1 MFVIKL
7 MKGETAMNNGEVS
20 LNDIYN
26 IVHPFLH
33 ESYVSDSLFLLTL
46 AIIDTVLAVA
56 WRIKQEKPIWS
67 KRLKSGLVFNV
78 VLSFLPQIIGVAYN
92 QIHDPSPLLLVTIEA
107 VTIFIGLAQLQS
119 ILANAVLFGIKVPKW
134 AMKWYTILI
143 EPEVEDKK
151 SKDDKINQRSDV

>member
-1 MFVIKL
+1 MNI
-7 MKGETAMNNGEVS
+7 GEIS

-26 IVHPFLH
+26 VVHPYLH
-33 ESYVSDSLFLLTL
+33 GSYVSDSLFLLTL
-46 AIIDTVLAVA
+46 AVIDTVLAVA

-67 KRLKSGLVFNV
+67 NRLKSGLVFNV
-78 VLSFLPQIIGVAYN
+78 FLSLLPQIIGVAYN
-92 QIHDPSPLLLVTIEA
+92 QIHEPSHLLVVTLEA

-143 EPEVEDKK
+143 EPEVDEKK
-151 SKDDKINQRSDV
+151 HKDNKTNQRSDV

>member
-1 MFVIKL
+1 
-7 MKGETAMNNGEVS
+7 MNIGEVS

-26 IVHPFLH
+26 LVHPYLNG
-33 ESYVSDSLFLLTL
+33 SYVSDSLLLLSL

-78 VLSFLPQIIGVAYN
+78 ALSFLPQIIGLAYN
-92 QIHDPSPLLLVTIEA
+92 QIHDPSALLLLTIEA
-107 VTIFIGLAQLQS
+107 VTICIGLAQLQS

-134 AMKWYTILI
+134 AMKWYNILI
-143 EPEVEDKK
+143 EPEVEEKKHKDKN
-151 SKDDKINQRSDV
+151 SET

>member
-1 MFVIKL
+1 
-7 MKGETAMNNGEVS
+7 MNIAEVS

-26 IVHPFLH
+26 VVHPYLH
-33 ESYVSDSLFLLTL
+33 GAYVSDSLFLLTL

-56 WRIKQEKPIWS
+56 WRIKQGKPLWS
-67 KRLKSGLVFNV
+67 NRLKSGLIFNV
-78 VLSFLPQIIGVAYN
+78 ALSFLPQIIGVGYN
-92 QIHDPSPLLLVTIEA
+92 QIHEPSPLLLVTLEG

-134 AMKWYTILI
+134 AMKWYSVLI

-151 SKDDKINQRSDV
+151 HKDVKTKEEK

>member
-1 MFVIKL
+1 
-7 MKGETAMNNGEVS
+7 MKGGTSMNIGEVS
-20 LNDIYN
+20 LSDIYN
-26 IVHPFLH
+26 FVHPFLNG
-33 ESYVSDSLFLLTL
+33 SYVSDSLFLLTL
-46 AIIDTVLAVA
+46 AIIDTVLAVS
-56 WRIKQEKPIWS
+56 WRIRREKPIWS

-78 VLSFLPQIIGVAYN
+78 ILSFLPQLIGVVYN
-92 QIHDPSPLLLVTIEA
+92 QIHAPSPLLLVTLEA

>member
-1 MFVIKL
+1 
-7 MKGETAMNNGEVS
+7 MNIGEVS

-26 IVHPFLH
+26 VVHPYLNG
-33 ESYVSDSLFLLTL
+33 SYVSDSLLLLSL

-78 VLSFLPQIIGVAYN
+78 ALSFLPQIIGVAYN
-92 QIHDPSPLLLVTIEA
+92 QIHDPSALLLLAIEGVTIC
-107 VTIFIGLAQLQS
+107 IGLAQLQS

-134 AMKWYTILI
+134 AMTWYNILI
-143 EPEVEDKK
+143 EPEVEEKKHKDKN
-151 SKDDKINQRSDV
+151 SET

>member
-1 MFVIKL
+1 
-7 MKGETAMNNGEVS
+7 MNIGEVS

-26 IVHPFLH
+26 VVHPYLNG
-33 ESYVSDSLFLLTL
+33 SYVSDSLLLLSL

-78 VLSFLPQIIGVAYN
+78 ALSFLPQIIGVAYN
-92 QIHDPSPLLLVTIEA
+92 QIHDPSALLLLTIEA
-107 VTIFIGLAQLQS
+107 VTICIGLAQLQS

-134 AMKWYTILI
+134 AMTWYNILI
-143 EPEVEDKK
+143 EPEVEEKK
-151 SKDDKINQRSDV
+151 HKDENSEA

>member
-1 MFVIKL
+1 
-7 MKGETAMNNGEVS
+7 MNIGEVS

-26 IVHPFLH
+26 VVHPYLNG
-33 ESYVSDSLFLLTL
+33 SYVSDSLLLLSL

-78 VLSFLPQIIGVAYN
+78 ALSFLPQIIGVAYN
-92 QIHDPSPLLLVTIEA
+92 QIHDPSALLLLTIEA
-107 VTIFIGLAQLQS
+107 VTICIGLAQLQS

-134 AMKWYTILI
+134 AMKWYNILI
-143 EPEVEDKK
+143 EPEVEEKK
-151 SKDDKINQRSDV
+151 HKDENSET

>member
-1 MFVIKL
+1 
-7 MKGETAMNNGEVS
+7 MNIGEVS

-26 IVHPFLH
+26 IVHPYLH
-33 ESYVSDSLFLLTL
+33 GAYVSDSLLLLTL

-56 WRIKQEKPIWS
+56 WRIKKGKPIWS
-67 KRLKSGLVFNV
+67 KRLKSGLLFNV
-78 VLSFLPQIIGVAYN
+78 TLSFLPQIIGVAYN
-92 QIHDPSPLLLVTIEA
+92 QITEPSQLLLLTIEA
-107 VTIFIGLAQLQS
+107 VTIFIALSQLQS

-151 SKDDKINQRSDV
+151 SKDDKTNQRSDV

>member
-1 MFVIKL
+1 
-7 MKGETAMNNGEVS
+7 MNIGEVS

-26 IVHPFLH
+26 VVHPYLNG
-33 ESYVSDSLFLLTL
+33 SYVSDSLLLLSL

-78 VLSFLPQIIGVAYN
+78 ALSFLPQIIGVAYN
-92 QIHDPSPLLLVTIEA
+92 QIHDPSALLLLTIEA
-107 VTIFIGLAQLQS
+107 VTICIGLAQLQS

-134 AMKWYTILI
+134 AMKWYNILI
-143 EPEVEDKK
+143 EPEVEEKK
-151 SKDDKINQRSDV
+151 HKDENSEA

>member
-1 MFVIKL
+1 
-7 MKGETAMNNGEVS
+7 MNIGEVS

-26 IVHPFLH
+26 VVHPYLH
-33 ESYVSDSLFLLTL
+33 GGYVSDSLFLLTL

-56 WRIKQEKPIWS
+56 WRIKQGKPLWS
-67 KRLKSGLVFNV
+67 NRLKSGLIFNV
-78 VLSFLPQIIGVAYN
+78 ALSFLPQIIGVAYN
-92 QIHDPSPLLLVTIEA
+92 QIHEPSPLLLLTLEG

-134 AMKWYTILI
+134 AMKWYSVLI

-151 SKDDKINQRSDV
+151 HKDVKTKEEK

>member
-1 MFVIKL
+1 
-7 MKGETAMNNGEVS
+7 MNIVEVS

-26 IVHPFLH
+26 IVHPYLH
-33 ESYVSDSLFLLTL
+33 GAYVSDSLLLLTL

-56 WRIKQEKPIWS
+56 WRIKKGKPIWS
-67 KRLKSGLVFNV
+67 KRLKSGLLFNIT
-78 VLSFLPQIIGVAYN
+78 LSFLPQIIGVAYN
-92 QIHDPSPLLLVTIEA
+92 QITEPSRLLLLTIEA
-107 VTIFIGLAQLQS
+107 VTIFIALSQLQS

-151 SKDDKINQRSDV
+151 SKDDKTNQRSDV

>member
-1 MFVIKL
+1 
-7 MKGETAMNNGEVS
+7 MNIGEVG

-26 IVHPFLH
+26 IVHPYLH
-33 ESYVSDSLFLLTL
+33 GAYVSDSLLLLTL

-56 WRIKQEKPIWS
+56 WRIKKGKPIWS
-67 KRLKSGLVFNV
+67 KRLKSGLLFNV
-78 VLSFLPQIIGVAYN
+78 TLSFLPQIIGVAYN
-92 QIHDPSPLLLVTIEA
+92 QITEPSHLLLLTIEA
-107 VTIFIGLAQLQS
+107 VTIFIALSQLQS

-151 SKDDKINQRSDV
+151 SKDDKTNQRSDV